1 MQIDEGFK
9 IIYGRDTIR
18 ELEGIIR
25 NGLIVTMKEIWP
37 MAKDSFGRNVKRVH
51 FVETL
56 EIDEL
61 EAFVK
66 ESDGIESVVGIGGGS
81 VADVAKFVSWK
92 KGIPLYQV
100 PSIISVNACVTHMV
114 AIRNKGVVQYV
125 GDAVPEAVYVDYSL
139 IQKAPPRLNRA
150 GLGDILSC
158 HTGLFDWD
166 VASKAGKEPK
176 WNEPLAART
185 RELLE
190 MVKSNAHEINLVSEK
205 GIRTVMEVHKWVGAM
220 CHEHKHPRFE
230 EGSEHHFAYN
240 LEYVTGK
247 HILHG
252 ELVCLGIYLMSSLQG
267 NDPEG
272 ALRAIKE
279 AGVVI
284 QPEQLGITNEEMKGT
299 LLTLKEYVI
308 AQKLP
313 YTIIHEREITEKFV
327 EDILQKINL
336 EFGG

>member
-1 MQIDEGFK
+1 MQLNKGFK
-9 IIYGRDTIR
+9 VIYGNGIIR
-18 ELEGIIR
+18 ELEGIIQ

-37 MAKDSFGRNVKRVH
+37 VAKDKFNRNVKQVH

-56 EIDEL
+56 EIGEL

-66 ESDGIESVVGIGGGS
+66 DLNGIESVVGIGGGS

-125 GDAVPEAVYVDYSL
+125 GNAVPEGIYVDYSF

-190 MVKSNAHEINLVSEK
+190 IVKSNAHEINLVSEK
-205 GIRTVMEVHKWVGAM
+205 GIQTVMEVHKWVGAM
-220 CHEHKHPRFE
+220 CHKHKHSRFE

-252 ELVCLGIYLMSSLQG
+252 ELVCLGIYIISSLQG
-267 NDPEG
+267 NDPEE

-284 QPEQLGITNEEMKGT
+284 QPKQLGITNEEMKRT

-308 AQKLP
+308 AQNLP
-313 YTIIHEREITEKFV
+313 YTIIHEIDIKEKFI
-327 EDILQKINL
+327 ENILRKINT
-336 EFGG
+336 EFKN